1 MDRDDLAGRIRTAF
15 PMQDASRHHP
25 DATLHLSMM
34 LAWQVPEVP
43 VGVVLARDGDPRIP
57 SPPPTHTSI
66 AVVATY
72 ADGSERTAS
81 FNPRK

>member
-1 MDRDDLAGRIRTAF
+1 MDMDDLADQIRTAF
-15 PMQDASRHHP
+15 PMQDAVRHHS
-25 DATLHLSMM
+25 DALLHLSMM

-43 VGVVLARDGDPRIP
+43 VDVVLAADDDPRIP
-57 SPPPTHTSI
+57 VPPPTHASI